1 MKRET
6 KFRAWHRKEKLMYWF
21 DLMWGNFSQGG
32 GYIGMAP
39 FGQPDTNKNYK
50 DNLRLVDPYECEIM
64 QFTGLPDKNGKEIYE
79 GDIVRQ
85 KFPYDSE
92 DLSNEN
98 SIEIGT
104 VVFNLGQF
112 EINNYPLYICVD
124 FDAEIIGNIHENP
137 ELLNQ

>member
-1 MKRET
+1 MNREI
-6 KFRAWHRKEKLMYWF
+6 KFRAWHRKEKIMYWF
-21 DLMWGNFSQGG
+21 KLMWGNFGYGG

-50 DNLRLVDPYECEIM
+50 DNLRLVDPDECEIM
-64 QFTGLPDKNGKEIYE
+64 QYTGLKDKNGKETYE

-85 KFPYDSE
+85 VISDDFE

-98 SIEIGT
+98 LIEIGA

-112 EINNYPLYICVD
+112 EINNYPLYVCID

-137 ELLNQ
+137 ELIK